1 MKEEKEKKSV
11 TLTEKQQRFADEYII
26 SLNATEAYLKAY
38 GDHLS
43 YNTAMSNGSKLLRNA
58 KLVTYIDER
67 LEDIKTSRIADQ
79 EEVLELLTSIARGEA
94 KGGGM
99 QGVGGGEEV
108 ITHKVPPTIAERTKA
123 AELLGKRYS
132 LFTDKQEINA
142 TVTPVFVDDIE

>member
-1 MKEEKEKKSV
+1 MKDEKEKKSV
-11 TLTEKQQRFADEYII
+11 KLTEKQQCFADEYII
-26 SLNATEAYLKAY
+26 TLNATKSYQKAY

-43 YNTAMSNGSKLLRNA
+43 YNTAMVCASKLLRNS
-58 KLVTYIDER
+58 KILDYVNER
-67 LEDIKTSRIADQ
+67 LEDIKTDRIADQ

-94 KGGGM
+94 KGGGLK
-99 QGVGGGEEV
+99 GVGGGEEV
-108 ITHKVPPTIAERTKA
+108 ITHDLPPTIAERTKA